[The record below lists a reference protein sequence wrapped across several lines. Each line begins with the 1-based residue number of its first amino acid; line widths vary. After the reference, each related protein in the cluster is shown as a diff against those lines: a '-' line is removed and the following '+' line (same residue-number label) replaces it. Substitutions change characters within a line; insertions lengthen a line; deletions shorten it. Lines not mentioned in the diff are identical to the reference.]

1 MCLSVSLRA
10 RGTVSEDHPAVA
22 GMSGLLLSGLV
33 RCQQLVSLRA
43 FMAPPALSLRHSWQ
57 AMPCWRQRQQGVQPP
72 RQPEMQSRSGARQL
86 HGGRWRC
93 RAAAAAQPA
102 DDLSVNALKR
112 REQELQSSVAD
123 AVRVRSMG
131 QADRLVVGPTAARNP
146 RSTLLPPVGCGG
158 SLSSVLN
165 AMPSPVL
172 APRSPPCRPLSS
184 AWQGWRRQRALQT
197 CGSSEPKRRRCCSS

>member
-1 MCLSVSLRA
+1 M
-10 RGTVSEDHPAVA
+10 T

-43 FMAPPALSLRHSWQ
+43 FMAPPALSLRHSW
-57 AMPCWRQRQQGVQPP
+57 
-72 RQPEMQSRSGARQL
+72 QSRSGARQL

-172 APRSPPCRPLSS
+172 APRSPTCRPLSS